1 MKFMKYLL
9 AFALGIAFC
18 STPNVSHAQTV
29 QYLATGSSALF
40 LELGQAAAGLGTT
53 GCHWT
58 HNSDAAVAARDD
70 RPTIPAG
77 ETDENGKIWIAWGP
91 GGGTCAAPIAP
102 FDIYA
107 EMSLDSV
114 IGDRCF
120 FMIANVT
127 PTGGGCVQIMTLVT
141 PAAGLSPSLLG
152 AAFPDTALPTNVQNA
167 LNNQRIF
174 VAATD
179 IRPED
184 AKFASARMFTSCGAP
199 IARNPYLTTSYYTAG
214 LGYQTATTG
223 VGTPIQSATNPGVV
237 FHVHDFNI
245 SGNDP
250 ISGFAL
256 ATSGR
261 NAYTV
266 TTVGAQPIVV
276 VVSPAPAASTGISA
290 ATDIPFST
298 LSEFLIGGYGRAT
311 DLQGPTS
318 ANPVTAFIREPLSGT
333 YNVMEYSIPNSNE
346 FKTSQDS
353 RNCSG
358 TGVLSNPMNLASS
371 NGKVAGAKRF
381 RAIGTGEVTAG
392 LQNAAFCPV
401 GPPESDCIGYFFWS
415 AGNASSFTATNG
427 KYLTVNGVDPIL
439 SNYNTNPVAPGV
451 LPTGV
456 NLASVTFANLNAGD
470 YPIWSALRLV
480 STSPTPA
487 GVTTLV
493 TGVQTLSST
502 QNDFIPLANLKVWKS
517 HFNLLGLGIT
527 NNSNGMTVNPLT
539 PGDLCSLPASA
550 PEGGG
555 DAGAMTI
562 SIKGNNDFCT
572 DFGAAIGINDK
583 NQ

>member
-1 MKFMKYLL
+1 MKFMKYLFALAL
-9 AFALGIAFC
+9 AFAFC
-18 STPNVSHAQTV
+18 ANASVSHAQSV
-29 QYLATGSSALF
+29 VYLATGSSALF
-40 LELGQAAAGLGTT
+40 LELGQAAAGLPTT
-53 GCHWT
+53 GCYWT

-77 ETDENGKIWIAWGP
+77 ETDETGKIWIAWGP
-91 GGGTCAAPIAP
+91 GTGTCAAPVAP
-102 FDIYA
+102 FDIYS
-107 EMSLDSV
+107 EMNLDSV

-120 FMIANVT
+120 FMVNAADV
-127 PTGGGCVQIMTLVT
+127 GGCIQVISAAPAVLV
-141 PAAGLSPSLLG
+141 PSLLG
-152 AAFPDTALPTNVQNA
+152 AGFTDTALPPNVEA
-167 LNNQRIF
+167 AVNNQRIF

-184 AKFASARMFTSCGAP
+184 AVFASKRMFTACGAP
-199 IARNPYLTTSYYTAG
+199 IARNPYLTTSYFTAG

-223 VGTPIQSATNPGVV
+223 VGTPIQSATNIGVV

-250 ISGFAL
+250 ISGQPLLGANR
-256 ATSGR
+256 S
-261 NAYTV
+261 AYTV
-266 TTVGAQPIVV
+266 TTVGAQPVVV
-276 VVSPAPAASTGISA
+276 VVSPVPAAGTGIGA
-290 ATDIPFST
+290 ANDISFST

-311 DLQGPTS
+311 DLQGPTT

-333 YNVMEYSIPNSNE
+333 YNTMEYSVPNSNE

-353 RNCSG
+353 RNCNG
-358 TGVLSNPMNLASS
+358 TGVLSNPMNLPSANS
-371 NGKVAGAKRF
+371 KVAGAKRF
-381 RAIGTGEVTAG
+381 RAIGTGEVTGA
-392 LQNAAFCPV
+392 LQNAAFCTT
-401 GPPESDCIGYFFWS
+401 GADCIGYFFWS
-415 AGNASSFTATNG
+415 AANASTFTATSG
-427 KYLTVNGVDPIL
+427 KYLTVNGVDPL
-439 SNYNTNPVAPGV
+439 VSSYSVTNGV
-451 LPTGV
+451 LPTTLNGLLPSV
-456 NLASVTFANLNAGD
+456 NFQNLNAGD
-470 YPIWSALRLV
+470 YAIWSALRLV
-480 STSPTPA
+480 STSPTPV
-487 GVTTLV
+487 GVTNLV
-493 TGVQTLSST
+493 AGVQTLSST

-562 SIKGNNDFCT
+562 SVKGNNDFCT

>member
-1 MKFMKYLL
+1 MKFMKYLFALAL
-9 AFALGIAFC
+9 AFAFC
-18 STPNVSHAQTV
+18 ANASVSHAQSV
-29 QYLATGSSALF
+29 VYLATGSSALF
-40 LELGQAAAGLGTT
+40 LELGQAAAGLPTT
-53 GCHWT
+53 GCYWT

-77 ETDENGKIWIAWGP
+77 ETDENGKIWVAWGP
-91 GGGTCAAPIAP
+91 GTGTCAAPAGA
-102 FDIYA
+102 FDIYS
-107 EMSLDSV
+107 EMNLDSV

-120 FMIANVT
+120 FMVNAADV
-127 PTGGGCVQIMTLVT
+127 GGCIQIMTVVT
-141 PAAGLSPSLLG
+141 PAPGLSPSLLG
-152 AAFPDTALPTNVQNA
+152 AGFTDTALPANVEAA
-167 LNNQRIF
+167 LNNRRIF

-199 IARNPYLTTSYYTAG
+199 IARNPYLTTSYYTTG

-223 VGTPIQSATNPGVV
+223 VGTPIQSATNLGVV

-250 ISGFAL
+250 ISGQPL
-256 ATSGR
+256 AGAGR
-261 NAYTV
+261 AAYTV
-266 TTVGAQPIVV
+266 TTVGAQPVVV
-276 VVSPAPAASTGISA
+276 VVSPVPAGTTGIGA

-333 YNVMEYSIPNSNE
+333 YNTMEYSIPNSNE

-358 TGVLSNPMNLASS
+358 TGVLSNPMNLPSANS
-371 NGKVAGAKRF
+371 KVAGAKRF
-381 RAIGTGEVTAG
+381 RAIGTGEVTAA

-401 GPPESDCIGYFFWS
+401 GPPEADCIGYFFWS
-415 AGNASSFTATNG
+415 AANASSFTATNG
-427 KYLTVNGVDPIL
+427 KYLTVNGVDPIAD
-439 SNYNTNPVAPGV
+439 SYSVTNGV
-451 LPTGV
+451 LPTGAS
-456 NLASVTFANLNAGD
+456 LANVTFKNLNAGD

-502 QNDFIPLANLKVWKS
+502 QNDFIPLSRLKVWKS

-539 PGDLCSLPASA
+539 PGDLCSLAASA

-562 SIKGNNDFCT
+562 SVKGNNDFCT
-572 DFGAAIGINDK
+572 DFNTPIGINDK